1 MLPKLKERILIEY
14 HTQRLNILSLFSPT
28 RAAIRAYQ
36 LFTTPPPLINP
47 IEAPSLPQA
56 EPFQLDIEG
65 MIAQGYRWSPSEGGK
80 YKVLLVH
87 GYRSQ
92 ALKFEHM
99 VPPLLEKGFTV
110 LAFDGPA
117 HGKTTG
123 NHIQPFNYM
132 DMILAIEEIEGPIY
146 AFIGHSLGGLALSLA
161 MERMAFKEARKLI
174 LIAPAVES
182 HRSINNFF
190 SIIPVNEK
198 VRNRFR
204 TVVERLAGYPIS
216 YFSIVRILQNIS
228 MPVLWIH
235 DKGDLICPIEDA
247 QPLIDK
253 QLPHIEFV
261 VTENLGHNKIY
272 RDSEVVRKIAGF
284 LNNPTADIF

>member
-1 MLPKLKERILIEY
+1 MIAY
-14 HTQRLNILSLFSPT
+14 HTQRLNLLSLFSPT
-28 RAAIRAYQ
+28 MAAKSAYQ

-56 EPFQLDIEG
+56 EPFQLDING
-65 MIAQGYRWSPSEGGK
+65 MKAQGYRWSPEIPGK

-99 VPPLLEKGFTV
+99 VLPLLEKGFTV

-117 HGKTTG
+117 HGKSTG
-123 NHIQPFNYM
+123 KHIQPFNYM
-132 DMILAIEEIEGPIY
+132 KMILAIEAMEGPIY
-146 AFIGHSLGGLALSLA
+146 AFVGHSLGGLALALA
-161 MERMAFKEARKLI
+161 MERIAFIDSRKLI

-190 SIIPVNEK
+190 SIVPVREK

-204 TVVERLAGYPIS
+204 EFVEQLAGYPIH
-216 YFSIVRILQNIS
+216 YFSIVRILQNVS
-228 MPVLWIH
+228 MQVLWIH
-235 DKGDLICPIEDA
+235 DKDDLICPLEDA

-253 QLPHIEFV
+253 QLPHIEFYI
-261 VTENLGHNKIY
+261 TENLGHNKIY
-272 RDSEVVRKIAGF
+272 RDSEVVRRIAGF
-284 LNNPTADIF
+284 LNNPKADIF